1 MAISGSN
8 FASSVGSVETIGADS
23 STDFA
28 NGSGAT
34 GTLQSFTTIALKDAS
49 SFFEESDIFDYKSDL
64 VSGNG
69 TTVSASSNFTVN
81 DVSEIPTGGKVNYI
95 SSDTQGIIDFE
106 PFGTKQLSLNFSTS
120 SAAEIEAAAE
130 ALLEDTNS
138 STNLTGTNSQVTQ
151 GGANTNSLLLFY
163 DSSFNGA
170 IIRYQ
175 EGGEEEPDFS
185 GELDLIAVIPTALNF
200 ADGDIV

>member
-1 MAISGSN
+1 MVNVPSLGINDG
-8 FASSVGSVETIGADS
+8 
-23 STDFA
+23 
-28 NGSGAT
+28 
-34 GTLQSFTTIALKDAS
+34 
-49 SFFEESDIFDYKSDL
+49 
-64 VSGNG
+64 
-69 TTVSASSNFTVN
+69 NFTIN

-175 EGGEEEPDFS
+175 EGGEEESDFS

>member
-1 MAISGSN
+1 M
-8 FASSVGSVETIGADS
+8 
-23 STDFA
+23 
-28 NGSGAT
+28 
-34 GTLQSFTTIALKDAS
+34 
-49 SFFEESDIFDYKSDL
+49 
-64 VSGNG
+64 
-69 TTVSASSNFTVN
+69 
-81 DVSEIPTGGKVNYI
+81 
-95 SSDTQGIIDFE
+95 
-106 PFGTKQLSLNFSTS
+106 SLNFSTS

-163 DSSFNGA
+163 DSSLNGA